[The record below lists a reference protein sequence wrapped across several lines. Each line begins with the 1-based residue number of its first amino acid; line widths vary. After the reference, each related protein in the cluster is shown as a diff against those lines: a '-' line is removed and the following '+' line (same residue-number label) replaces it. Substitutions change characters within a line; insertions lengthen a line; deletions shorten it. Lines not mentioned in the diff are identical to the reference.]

1 MWAKGVIKG
10 FVARTTLA
18 LDFTSFL
25 WRLVSSLYGMNA
37 LRRSMQ
43 SWYLGGEV
51 LFSCDNF
58 WKFLLT
64 LGSAVQLVI
73 LIFVA
78 WDEVFLG
85 TLKHFQVFQPLLLR
99 REEPDREDK
108 VFGCF
113 VSLSLCKVRNTDVMW
128 LHEFSH
134 RFASQNMLWVR
145 VTSHRSSGGLL
156 G

>member
-1 MWAKGVIKG
+1 MRAEGVIEG

-25 WRLVSSLYGMNA
+25 WRLVSGLYGMNA

-51 LFSCDNF
+51 LLSCDNF
-58 WKFLLT
+58 WKLLLT
-64 LGSAVQLVI
+64 LGSVQLVI

-78 WDEVFLG
+78 GDEVFLG
-85 TLKHFQVFQPLLLR
+85 ALKHFLVFQTLLLR
-99 REEPDREDK
+99 REEPDWEDK
-108 VFGCF
+108 VFGCV
-113 VSLSLCKVRNTDVMW
+113 VSLSLCKVRNSDVMW

-145 VTSHRSSGGLL
+145 VASHRSIGGLL